1 MRENVKEE
9 KVKREMD
16 KIETINIELEHSVAK
31 LLSEN
36 ERLHKE
42 IEHLKKIY
50 KDQFDSIKKTHALS
64 KEHDDSLIDQLN
76 SKSIENADL
85 KRQIQDKVF
94 VITSLKNDLRKLKG
108 KEIVENVAQIPIATT
123 IAPGMFKI
131 DLEPLAP
138 RLLNNREAHIDYL
151 KHTQEQADIL
161 QRIVEQAKAKQL
173 LDNALDFASTLNRSQ
188 PTCNKKNDRI
198 SQKPSSNR
206 KNKVEAQPRK
216 LNKKNRVKEPICD
229 DNVKHTMLNA
239 NSQLICVKCKQCM
252 FDANHDVCFLDFV
265 NDVNMHAKYKSKSKK
280 NQVHNIWKPTSKVFT
295 DVGLKWKPTGRLFT
309 IVGNLCPLTRITPKK
324 IMHLKETISNS
335 VETPK
340 PEITVYSRRPK
351 QIKSV
356 GSSKKAKI
364 ANNSEPNHLW
374 GYNAIDVP
382 SSSLV
387 NDRLSRLFSGIWTLN
402 VQNIC

>member
-1 MRENVKEE
+1 M
-9 KVKREMD
+9 
-16 KIETINIELEHSVAK
+16 
-31 LLSEN
+31 
-36 ERLHKE
+36 
-42 IEHLKKIY
+42 
-50 KDQFDSIKKTHALS
+50 
-64 KEHDDSLIDQLN
+64 
-76 SKSIENADL
+76 ENADL
-85 KRQIQDKVF
+85 KRQIHDKVF

-108 KEIVENVAQIPIATT
+108 KETVENLAQIPIATT

-161 QRIVEQAKAKQL
+161 RGIVKQAKAKQP
-173 LDNALDFASTLNRSQ
+173 LDNALDFSFKKVRFSEPLTSSSNIKQVESSKTPDSNTPVLSSTGLKCSTSTCRSQ
-188 PTCNKKNDRI
+188 PTGNKKNDRI

-216 LNKKNRVKEPICD
+216 VNKKNHVKEPICD

-265 NDVNMHAKYKSKSKK
+265 NDVNMHAKSKSKSKK
-280 NQVHNIWKPTSKVFT
+280 SQVHNIWKPTGKVFT

-309 IVGNLCPLTRITPKK
+309 IVGNSCPLTRITPKK
-324 IMHLKETISNS
+324 IVHLKEATSSS
-335 VETPK
+335 VKIQK
-340 PEITVYSRRPK
+340 PEIKVYSRRPK

-364 ANNSEPNHLW
+364 EESKIANNSEPF
-374 GYNAIDVP
+374 V
-382 SSSLV
+382 V
-387 NDRLSRLFSGIWTLN
+387 NNYFRIFIRTEI
-402 VQNIC
+402 